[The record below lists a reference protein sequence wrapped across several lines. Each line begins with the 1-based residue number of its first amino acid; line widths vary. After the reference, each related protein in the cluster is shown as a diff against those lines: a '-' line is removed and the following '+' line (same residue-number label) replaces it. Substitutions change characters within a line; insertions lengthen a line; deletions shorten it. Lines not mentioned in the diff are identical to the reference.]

1 MRPFAEP
8 VLAQFHKLLDDGQHR
23 IADPLGGFLEF
34 RHVDFVGRT
43 MADDF
48 VSRILRNDAELGLR
62 AGQRGLEIEIFLHA
76 VLVREHIP
84 HCRRGE
90 NVAEHRRIED
100 R

>member
-1 MRPFAEP
+1 
-8 VLAQFHKLLDDGQHR
+8 
-23 IADPLGGFLEF
+23 
-34 RHVDFVGRT
+34 

-48 VSRILRNDAELGLR
+48 GSRFLRNNAELGLR
-62 AGQRGLEIEIFLHA
+62 AGERGFEIEIFLNA

-84 HCRRGE
+84 HRLGGE